1 MIGDNIIWKELSDEE
16 IIQTLKREI
25 NILNTGL
32 NECHKRNIRME
43 ISLTHFNE
51 PLNATKAIMV
61 LRAWKDFSLG

>member
-1 MIGDNIIWKELSDEE
+1 MIGNISWKELTDEE
-16 IIQTLKREI
+16 IIQNIGFCLKA
-25 NILNTGL
+25 LNAGL